1 MHSNVAD
8 VCKNMNQLNIKNL
21 ILWHTLDDRIE
32 TRKERFLAEGKEFF
46 DGNLYVPDDLDI
58 IDLD

>member
-1 MHSNVAD
+1 
-8 VCKNMNQLNIKNL
+8 MNQLNIKNL